1 MMPFGLDPGWIW
13 GAAGLLLAAAL
24 IFAGFSIRR
33 SRNARF
39 NKLDAAFNRA
49 RVTRQVNA
57 GYKPLRK

>member
-1 MMPFGLDPGWIW
+1 MPFGLDAGWIW
-13 GAAGLLLAAAL
+13 AAAGLVFAALL
-24 IFAGFSIRR
+24 IFAGLTIRR

-49 RVTRQVNA
+49 RVSRQVNS

>member
-1 MMPFGLDPGWIW
+1 MPFGLDPGWIW
-13 GAAGLLLAAAL
+13 AAAGLLLAAL
-24 IFAGFSIRR
+24 LVIAGYSLRR

-49 RVTRQVNA
+49 RVSRQVNS